1 MANHIPEQS
10 TKYAIRTHLP
20 NQYMSISYEQLSPMR
35 PPGVRAN
42 PGEFAPI
49 RMTTSGVP
57 RDTRRVLDVRL
68 LFGYNPQEFHH
79 FIAQCGG
86 RDVRQIRQFGQHGY
100 GGDSAARSERR
111 HGGRARSHRARGRA
125 RLPVLIEGETGTG
138 KELVAHAIHRASRRR
153 GRFIPFNV
161 CAIPESMFES
171 TLFGHVRGA
180 FTGAL
185 DDADGFLVE
194 ADHGTAFFDEIGTLL
209 PAAQGKLLRAL
220 ETGAFRPVGARL
232 DRAAISGSSRP
243 PIIRS
248 CRAWRPVAFGPIWPT
263 GCRDA

>member
-1 MANHIPEQS
+1 
-10 TKYAIRTHLP
+10 
-20 NQYMSISYEQLSPMR
+20 MSAR
-35 PPGVRAN
+35 
-42 PGEFAPI
+42 
-49 RMTTSGVP
+49 SGNSGSM
-57 RDTRRVLDVRL
+57 DTAATL
-68 LFGYNPQEFHH
+68 LL
-79 FIAQCGG
+79 G
-86 RDVRQIRQFGQHGY
+86 R
-100 GGDSAARSERR
+100 SAAMEAVR
-111 HGGRARSHRARGRA
+111 GLIARVAEA